1 MKNDVSG
8 DTNWVV
14 PTVKPKTSKTAKSA
28 TLKSKKRQKKTKK
41 SKHSKKSLK
50 KKHKKKRKYS
60 SSSDSDSDSDSSSST
75 SSSDSDSTREKAKR
89 SRKSAD
95 KGVATAPLPIVPKP
109 LLQRDSWMTD
119 STDLK
124 LNTFSKERKEAIKPN
139 AKLQQIDAYNPAQNK
154 NELNPYWKNNG
165 TGLPAFK
172 KPGEDDSE
180 RPTQSIPSKYVG
192 SANWKKPTR
201 NLDDCLVDPN
211 GHVGRESRD
220 RPLEC
225 TDGEKYQRSV
235 PLTDEQINALA
246 ARVVKAEIKGDVKL
260 VADLNKQLEMARK
273 ARAEHLASGKSLAES
288 TRAEKKSEH
297 ILLTR
302 ADASG
307 NVRPLLQAKAAADRK
322 MVEKMQKMAETT
334 SDGNRYDIKQ
344 MVNHIY
350 IRCNY
355 IAYIMYSFFQFER
368 EKYATSAES
377 NLQYANIVSKNKKP
391 NDDLD
396 GIFEDRVRKDIAE
409 DNNEQRELNRAVK
422 EQQRMSATLD
432 NCERCFDSHKLAKDR
447 LLSVGTKIYLTLPSH
462 VGLQPDHCILTSV
475 QHVSACT
482 LLDEDVWEEL
492 TTFRKALTQMFA
504 AQKRDVIFFEMA
516 NKLYKRQHLSV
527 HCVPIPQS
535 KGEIA
540 PFYFKKAIEE
550 SEQEWSI
557 NKQLISLDK
566 KSLRAA
572 IPKGLPYFWVHFGM
586 DRGFAHVIEDQER
599 FPPHYAQ
606 VSFTKKKK
614 KRTKSNDSILII
626 SFYLLSK
633 LLPACWTLKCVIGA
647 IRLRDTTYI
656 LM

>member
-1 MKNDVSG
+1 MERDESRTAPGQQAKESQAEKQKNDVSG

-14 PTVKPKTSKTAKSA
+14 PTAKPKMSRRAKSA
-28 TLKSKKRQKKTKK
+28 TSKSKKLKKKTKK

-75 SSSDSDSTREKAKR
+75 SSSESDSTREKAKR

-124 LNTFSKERKEAIKPN
+124 LNTFSKERREAIKPN
-139 AKLQQIDAYNPAQNK
+139 AKLQQIDAYNPAENI

-172 KPGEDDSE
+172 KPAEDDDE
-180 RPTQSIPSKYVG
+180 RPTQSTASKYVG
-192 SANWKKPTR
+192 SSNWKKPTR
-201 NLDDCLVDPN
+201 NLDDGLVNPN
-211 GHVGRESRD
+211 GHESRD
-220 RPLEC
+220 RSLEC
-225 TDGEKYQRSV
+225 TDNEMQQRTNV
-235 PLTDEQINALA
+235 PIPLTDAQFNALA

-260 VADLNKQLEMARK
+260 VADLKKQLEMARK
-273 ARAEHLASGKSLAES
+273 ARAEHLASGKNHSES
-288 TRAEKKSEH
+288 TRTEQKSEH

-307 NVRPLLQAKAAADRK
+307 NVRPLLQAKADRK
-322 MVEKMQKMAETT
+322 LVDKMQKMAETT

-344 MVNHIY
+344 M
-350 IRCNY
+350 
-355 IAYIMYSFFQFER
+355 FER

-377 NLQYANIVSKNKKP
+377 NLQYANILSKNEKL

-396 GIFEDRVRKDIAE
+396 GIFEDRVRKDMAE
-409 DNNEQRELNRAVK
+409 GNNEQRELNRAVK
-422 EQQRMSATLD
+422 EQQKMSATLD
-432 NCERCFDSHKLAKDR
+432 NCERCFDSQKLAKER
-447 LLSVGTKIYLTLPSH
+447 LLSVGTKVYLTLPSH

-504 AQKRDVIFFEMA
+504 AQNRDVIFFEIA
-516 NKLYKRQHLSV
+516 NKLYRRQHLSV
-527 HCVPIPQS
+527 HCIPIPQS

-557 NKQLISLDK
+557 NKQLISLGK

-599 FPPHYAQ
+599 FPPNYAQ
-606 VSFTKKKK
+606 QIIAGMLDLEMRHWRNPPKGHNIHINVKSFTDAWKNYDF
-614 KRTKSNDSILII
+614 TKS
-626 SFYLLSK
+626 
-633 LLPACWTLKCVIGA
+633 
-647 IRLRDTTYI
+647 
-656 LM
+656 